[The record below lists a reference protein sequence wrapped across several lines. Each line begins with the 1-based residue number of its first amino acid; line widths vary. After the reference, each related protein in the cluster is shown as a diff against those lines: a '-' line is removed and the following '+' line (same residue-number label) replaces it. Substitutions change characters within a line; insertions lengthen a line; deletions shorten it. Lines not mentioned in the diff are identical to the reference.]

1 VPTDPMTAHALLE
14 PGSWRSS
21 AHVDDRAVLQAV
33 LDVEVAWVEVQVSL
47 GLVPAHDVDRVV
59 GAVRTAGDATAYDL
73 SDLARR
79 SEDGGNPVLP
89 VLADLRDHVGRID
102 PAAAAL
108 VHRGL
113 TSQDVLD
120 TALMLVARRT
130 LEQLHASLSE
140 SADALAGLAER
151 HRGTVMV
158 GRTLTQ
164 HALPTTFGLKAAG
177 WLSGVLD
184 GLDAVDGCRA
194 ALPVQCGGAVGT
206 LAAVHALVP
215 GRALDAADLLS
226 GALGLATALPWHTNR
241 TPVTRLADTL
251 VTVADALGKI
261 GADVCVL
268 SRPEIGELAEP
279 SADGRGISST
289 LPQKRN
295 PVLSVLIRSVAIEAP
310 HLAAQVHSAAALA
323 VDERPDG
330 SWHAEWPALIRLLG
344 RVAAAASQAAELL
357 ASLEVDAAAMQA
369 TVVAAGPSLLAERI
383 LAAVGRARADAE
395 ATARVRAALRPGRSP
410 AELVDL
416 LREVVPDAEGDIADW
431 LDPAAYLG
439 VGDAL
444 IDRVLARRAGG
455 SS

>member
-1 VPTDPMTAHALLE
+1 MTAHALLE

-21 AHVDDRAVLQAV
+21 ALVDDRAVLQAV
-33 LDVEVAWVEVQVSL
+33 LDVEVAWVAVQATL
-47 GLVPAHDVDRVV
+47 GMVPERDVDRAL
-59 GAVRTAGDATAYDL
+59 GAVRAAGDATAYDL
-73 SDLARR
+73 TDLARR
-79 SEDGGNPVLP
+79 SEGGGNPVIP
-89 VLADLRDHVGRID
+89 VLTDLRARVARSD

-120 TALMLVARRT
+120 TALMLVASRS
-130 LEQLHASLSE
+130 LERLRASLST
-140 SADALAGLAER
+140 SADALADLADR
-151 HRGTVMV
+151 HRDTVMV

-184 GLDAVDGCRA
+184 GLDAVDACRA

-206 LAAVHALVP
+206 LAAIDAFAP
-215 GRALDAADLLS
+215 GRALDAASLLA
-226 GALGLATALPWHTNR
+226 GELGLAAVVPWHTNR
-241 TPVTRLADTL
+241 TPVTRLADAL
-251 VTVADALGKI
+251 VTVADTLGKI
-261 GADVCVL
+261 GADVAL
-268 SRPEIGELAEP
+268 LNRPEIGELAEP
-279 SADGRGISST
+279 AADGRGASST

-344 RVAAAASQAAELL
+344 RVPAAAAQAAELL
-357 ASLEVDAAAMQA
+357 EGLEVDREAMHE
-369 TVVAAGPSLLAERI
+369 TVIAAGPSLVAERI
-383 LAAVGRARADAE
+383 LAAVARSAADPDPTE
-395 ATARVRAALRPGRSP
+395 RVRAALRSGASP
-410 AELVDL
+410 AELVAL
-416 LREVVPDAEGDIADW
+416 LCEVVPDADGDVAGW
-431 LDPAAYLG
+431 LDPTAYLG

-444 IDRVLARRAGG
+444 IDRVLARRAGEPA
-455 SS
+455 